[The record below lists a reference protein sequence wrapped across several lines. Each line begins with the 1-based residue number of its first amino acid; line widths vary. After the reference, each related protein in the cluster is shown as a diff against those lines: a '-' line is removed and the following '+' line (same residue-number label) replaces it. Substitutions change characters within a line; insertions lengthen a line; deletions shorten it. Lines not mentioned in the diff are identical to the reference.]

1 MKKPTVTNSL
11 LRSLPGIDK
20 LLQSP
25 QFASVKNQIPH
36 AILLEAAQTT
46 VDACRNGI
54 RNNSTD
60 RPQTADPNTIAQQAI
75 VLAWQLNRPRLR
87 PVINATGTLL
97 HTNLGRAPLADAAL
111 KAVDAVARSYS
122 NLELNLESG
131 KRGSRFSHVEK
142 LICQLTG
149 AEAATVVNN
158 NAGAVMLSLAA
169 LAFGKEAIVSRGEL
183 VEIGGSFRIPEVM
196 EASGVGLREVGST
209 NKTHLKD
216 YVSAINGKT
225 GLLLKVHT
233 SNYRILGFSE
243 DVSGAKLVELGCEH
257 NLPVMEDL
265 GSGMLF
271 DMTPYGLPRE
281 PTVAETIAAG
291 IDIVTFS
298 GDKLLGGPQAGIIAG
313 RREAVERIRKHPMA
327 RALRCD
333 KMTLAGLEATLR
345 LYLDPLRAKSE
356 IPLLKMLST
365 TAAETKLRAGEI
377 VSQLNST
384 LGDQMECSVVEET
397 ATVGGGALPLS
408 ELVGFAVAIRPKT
421 ISVDQLSM
429 RLRRGRPPVISRIQ
443 DGTLRL
449 NPRTIRPDEETL
461 LMHTI
466 TAAVAESEPAGR

>member
-1 MKKPTVTNSL
+1 MNRL
-11 LRSLPGIDK
+11 LRSLPAIDK
-20 LLQSP
+20 LLQTP
-25 QFASVKNQIPH
+25 QLSELSEQIPH
-36 AILLEAAQTT
+36 PLLLEAAQRA
-46 VDACRNGI
+46 VDECRHRILNSK
-54 RNNSTD
+54 NNSLQPPSFDAIAD
-60 RPQTADPNTIAQQAI
+60 RALS
-75 VLAWQLNRPRLR
+75 LAHELNKPHLR

-111 KAVDAVARSYS
+111 KAIDSVARSYS
-122 NLELNLESG
+122 NLELDLETG
-131 KRGSRFSHVEK
+131 KRGNRFSHVEK
-142 LICQLTG
+142 LICRLTG

-196 EASGVGLREVGST
+196 EASGVGLREVGAT

-216 YVSAINGKT
+216 YSTAIGDRT

-243 DVSGAKLVELGCEH
+243 TVPAAKLVEIGREH

-271 DMTPYGLPRE
+271 DMTEYGLPRE
-281 PTVAETIAAG
+281 PTVAETITAG
-291 IDIVTFS
+291 VDVVTFS

-313 RREAVERIRKHPMA
+313 RLDAIEKIRKHPMA

-345 LYLDPLRAKSE
+345 LYLDPAQAKKE
-356 IPLLKMLST
+356 IPLLRMLAT
-365 TAAETKLRAGEI
+365 TAEDSKTRCMQFEKKLHATIIGQADCAI
-377 VSQLNST
+377 
-384 LGDQMECSVVEET
+384 VEEN

-408 ELVGFAVAIRPKT
+408 ELAGSAITITPKI
-421 ISVDQLSM
+421 ISVDQLAK
-429 RLRRGRPPVISRIQ
+429 RLRRGTPAVIGRIQ
-443 DGTLRL
+443 NDKMYLNLRTV
-449 NPRTIRPDEETL
+449 RADEETSL
-461 LMHTI
+461 LTTI
-466 TAAVAESEPAGR
+466 TTALSED

>member
-1 MKKPTVTNSL
+1 MKKSTVTNSL

-25 QFASVKNQIPH
+25 QFVSEKNQIPH

-46 VDACRNGI
+46 VDDCRNSI

-60 RPQTADPNTIAQQAI
+60 RQQKTDLNTIAQQAI
-75 VLAWQLNRPRLR
+75 VLAQQLNRPRLR

-122 NLELNLESG
+122 NLELDLESG

-216 YVSAINGKT
+216 YSSAINDKT

-243 DVSGAKLVELGCEH
+243 DVSGAKLVKLGYEQ

-291 IDIVTFS
+291 VDIVTFS

-365 TAAETKLRAGEI
+365 TAAETNIRAREL
-377 VSQLNST
+377 VSQLNTT

-397 ATVGGGALPLS
+397 STVGGGALPLS
-408 ELVGFAVAIRPKT
+408 ELAGFAVAIRPKF

-429 RLRRGRPPVISRIQ
+429 RLRRGTPPVISRIQ

-461 LMHTI
+461 LMHTVT
-466 TAAVAESEPAGR
+466 TAFAESEPAS